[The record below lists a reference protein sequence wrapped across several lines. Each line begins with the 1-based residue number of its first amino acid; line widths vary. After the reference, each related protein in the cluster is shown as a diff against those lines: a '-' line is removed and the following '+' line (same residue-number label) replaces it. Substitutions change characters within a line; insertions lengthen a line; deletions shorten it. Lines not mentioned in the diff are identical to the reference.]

1 MHSVWGPVAT
11 CVFTVFPRHPR
22 QKRPW
27 SHHYGFCGGSF
38 CALTVTRTANPK
50 SPGRTFNGHPT
61 QKKKS
66 AHKEKEGTMEASPT
80 PGAQGPH
87 PTAAI
92 MQAFYRSEGWAA
104 WIGRLCNLRH
114 EMRLH
119 QLLDEWE
126 QKCLRQQRLEL
137 KGGQT

>member
-1 MHSVWGPVAT
+1 MDSVGGPSAH
-11 CVFTVFPRHPR
+11 CRSPGPRTP
-22 QKRPW
+22 
-27 SHHYGFCGGSF
+27 SHRA
-38 CALTVTRTANPK
+38 ALTIIK
-50 SPGRTFNGHPT
+50 SDGHPT
-61 QKKKS
+61 KKKS
-66 AHKEKEGTMEASPT
+66 AHKEKEVTMDASPT

-92 MQAFYRSEGWAA
+92 MHAFYRSEGWAV

-126 QKCLRQQRLEL
+126 QKCLRQQRLDL

>member
-1 MHSVWGPVAT
+1 MD
-11 CVFTVFPRHPR
+11 
-22 QKRPW
+22 
-27 SHHYGFCGGSF
+27 
-38 CALTVTRTANPK
+38 
-50 SPGRTFNGHPT
+50 
-61 QKKKS
+61 
-66 AHKEKEGTMEASPT
+66 ASPT
-80 PGAQGPH
+80 PGTQGPH

-92 MQAFYRSEGWAA
+92 MQAFYRSEGWAV

-126 QKCLRQQRLEL
+126 QKCLRQQRLDL

>member
-1 MHSVWGPVAT
+1 MDSVWG
-11 CVFTVFPRHPR
+11 
-22 QKRPW
+22 
-27 SHHYGFCGGSF
+27 SL

-50 SPGRTFNGHPT
+50 SPGRTYDHQKGRPSD

-66 AHKEKEGTMEASPT
+66 AHKEKEGTMDASPT

-92 MQAFYRSEGWAA
+92 MHAFYRSEGWAV

-126 QKCLRQQRLEL
+126 QKCLRQQRLDL